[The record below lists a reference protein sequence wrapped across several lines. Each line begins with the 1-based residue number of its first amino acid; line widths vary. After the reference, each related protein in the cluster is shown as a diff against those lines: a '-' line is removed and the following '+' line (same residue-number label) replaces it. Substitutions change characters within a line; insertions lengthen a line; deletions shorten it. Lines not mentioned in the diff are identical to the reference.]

1 MSTQAEE
8 GDDGYVEMLLPILW
22 VFFPLEDLD
31 FWSLPTQNL
40 FALEKIVWRLE
51 SSTARK
57 RKNEEV
63 SEEEQQSL
71 KIM

>member
-1 MSTQAEE
+1 MCNSLAMSTQAEE

-40 FALEKIVWRLE
+40 FALEKIV
-51 SSTARK
+51 
-57 RKNEEV
+57 
-63 SEEEQQSL
+63 
-71 KIM
+71 